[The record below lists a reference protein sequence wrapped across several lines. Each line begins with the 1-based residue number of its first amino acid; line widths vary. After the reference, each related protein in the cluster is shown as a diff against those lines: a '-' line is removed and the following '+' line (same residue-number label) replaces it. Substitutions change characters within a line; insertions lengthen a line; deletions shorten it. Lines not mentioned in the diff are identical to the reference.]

1 MSNKS
6 VLEALSDYLKYQRL
20 KKRLSLAIATSV
32 NDVERFKIG
41 KTGQTVDDRYSKS
54 TYKDEYKGIVPIYS
68 SEDSDEIS
76 RLEADLNKEFK
87 KHPKCDND
95 RTTDKDDMT
104 DSEGDY
110 TLYVVWK

>member
-6 VLEALSDYLKYQRL
+6 VLKGLPETFKYQQL

-41 KTGQTVDDRYSKS
+41 KTGQTIDDRYSKS
-54 TYKDEYKGIVPIYS
+54 TYKDEYKGIVSIYT
-68 SEDSDEIS
+68 SENPDEIS

-95 RTTDKDDMT
+95 RTTEKDDMT
-104 DSEGDY
+104 DSEGEY
-110 TLYVVWK
+110 TLYIVWK